1 MVREV
6 ILDMSN
12 INFKGNTLDV
22 GINNYGIIYNIL
34 KQTESEISV
43 DLLKILMENIEI
55 NMIMVCFSFL

>member
-43 DLLKILMENIEI
+43 DYYVENFIEI